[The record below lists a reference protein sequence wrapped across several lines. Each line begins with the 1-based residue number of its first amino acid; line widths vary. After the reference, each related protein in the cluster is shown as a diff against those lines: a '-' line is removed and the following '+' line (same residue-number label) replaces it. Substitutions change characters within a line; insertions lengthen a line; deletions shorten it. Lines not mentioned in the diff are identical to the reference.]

1 MITDNRDTCAL
12 KAAID
17 EHETCPGEPCPFWR
31 GDECVIAGM
40 HSDLAT
46 TAGLPELLLRI
57 RERPRRALPALLR
70 SCAAGSQ
77 VNGGSIFDRVV
88 CGVDRS
94 DAGIAAAQVA
104 GRVAARSAR

>member
-31 GDECVIAGM
+31 GDECVIAGL

-57 RERPRRALPALLR
+57 REDL
-70 SCAAGSQ
+70 G
-77 VNGGSIFDRVV
+77 
-88 CGVDRS
+88 
-94 DAGIAAAQVA
+94 
-104 GRVAARSAR
+104 ARSPRSYGLVPPGLR